1 MENQKNEYK
10 KIKTF
15 DEMGLD
21 TAVLRGIYSYGFEKP
36 SEIQKLA
43 ILPFI
48 SGRDIIAQAQ
58 SGTGKTGTF
67 SIGILQLIDKK
78 NEKTQAIILS
88 PTRELAKQTYNVIR
102 GLGSATK
109 ITIKELIGGIRSTS
123 RNTSEEHNEQII
135 VGTPGKILDELIRG
149 KIKKEE
155 LKLLVLDEA
164 DEMLSKGFRE
174 QIQGIFK
181 FLSKDVQIGLF
192 SATISNEI
200 LDIADEFMNNP
211 HKILIKNEGLTLE
224 GIKQFYVYIE
234 LEKDKYNTLIDLFS
248 SFSVTQSIIYCNTR
262 KKVYNLTSRMRDNN
276 FTVSCIYGDMPQIER
291 NKVMESF
298 RSGETRV
305 LITTDILAR
314 GIDVQ
319 QVSLVI
325 NYDLP
330 QEVETYIHRTG
341 RTGRYGRIGVAISF
355 VTKYDYGQLK
365 YIEKY
370 YSTII
375 EELPANITEL
385 IQ

>member
-1 MENQKNEYK
+1 MYINQKVD
-10 KIKTF
+10 TF
-15 DEMGLD
+15 DEMRLD
-21 TAVLRGIYSYGFEKP
+21 TDVLRGIYSYGFEKP
-36 SEIQKLA
+36 SEIQKSA
-43 ILPFI
+43 ILPLI

-67 SIGILQLIDKK
+67 SIGILQLIDK
-78 NEKTQAIILS
+78 NREGTQAIILS
-88 PTRELAKQTYNVIR
+88 PTRELAKQTYNVIK
-102 GLGSATK
+102 GLGLTTKAT
-109 ITIKELIGGIRSTS
+109 TKELIGGIRSSS
-123 RNTSEEHNEQII
+123 RNTENHNEQII

-149 KIKKEE
+149 RIRKEE
-155 LKLLVLDEA
+155 LKLLILDEA

-181 FLSKDVQIGLF
+181 FLSRDVQIGLF

-200 LDIADEFMNNP
+200 LEMAEEFMNDP
-211 HKILIKNEGLTLE
+211 YKILIKNEELTLE
-224 GIKQFYVYIE
+224 GIKQYYVYIE
-234 LEKDKYNTLIDLFS
+234 LEKNKYDTLIDLFS

-262 KKVYNLTSRMRDNN
+262 KKVYNLTTRMRDNN
-276 FTVSCIYGDMPQIER
+276 FSISCIYGDMPQLER
-291 NKVMESF
+291 NQVMESF

-330 QEVETYIHRTG
+330 QEVEIYIHRTG
-341 RTGRYGRIGVAISF
+341 RTGRHGRKGVAISF
-355 VTKYDYGQLK
+355 VTKYDYSQLK

-370 YSTII
+370 YSTVI
-375 EELPANITEL
+375 EELPANIIE
-385 IQ
+385 IMQ